1 MLPVRVWYQIN
12 GDSFA
17 NKQEY
22 ALPGPGNET
31 ATAAQGHKEMKLETM
46 HTGLGMQLGD
56 RAVAQDVLDLVLS
69 LASHKSNVGVYK
81 KGRW

>member
-1 MLPVRVWYQIN
+1 MLPVMAWYQIKCD
-12 GDSFA
+12 GFA
-17 NKQEY
+17 NKQDY
-22 ALPGPGNET
+22 ALPWPGNET

-69 LASHKSNVGVYK
+69 LATHKTNVSVYK